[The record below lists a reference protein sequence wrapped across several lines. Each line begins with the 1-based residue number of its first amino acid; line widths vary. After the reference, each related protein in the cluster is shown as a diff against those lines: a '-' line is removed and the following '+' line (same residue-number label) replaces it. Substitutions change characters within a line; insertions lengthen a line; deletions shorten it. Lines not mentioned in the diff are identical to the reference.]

1 MAALTRTLCLTVV
14 IAFGASIVS
23 AQTATGGIR
32 GFAKDDTG
40 GVLAGVTVEASSP
53 ARIGAAAVEVTD
65 AQGLYGFENLPPGE
79 YTVVYSL
86 QGFTSV
92 RRQGLR
98 VEVGRTIQVDSDKV
112 ADHLA
117 NGDSLGSCYGG
128 QGFNRPLPATSS
140 H

>member
-1 MAALTRTLCLTVV
+1 MSAGEACSPKLARNMSEGGRRLPLTTLHFSYYMRGRRRGVPMAALTRTLCLTVL
-14 IAFGASIVS
+14 IAFGADIVS

-79 YTVVYSL
+79 Y
-86 QGFTSV
+86 
-92 RRQGLR
+92 
-98 VEVGRTIQVDSDKV
+98 
-112 ADHLA
+112 
-117 NGDSLGSCYGG
+117 
-128 QGFNRPLPATSS
+128 
-140 H
+140 